1 MYDLAQREVASPPDG
16 GGGCRHARLRLG
28 GVAVCTLVAAGKQPI
43 VAWPDLG
50 LHNPAS
56 RGRKPTT
63 VPGSAVVLHDSST
76 TDAHGV

>member
-1 MYDLAQREVASPPDG
+1 MILRKERSP
-16 GGGCRHARLRLG
+16 RLRMVVGAAGMQGCDVG
-28 GVAVCTLVAAGKQPI
+28 GLAVCTLVAAGKQPI